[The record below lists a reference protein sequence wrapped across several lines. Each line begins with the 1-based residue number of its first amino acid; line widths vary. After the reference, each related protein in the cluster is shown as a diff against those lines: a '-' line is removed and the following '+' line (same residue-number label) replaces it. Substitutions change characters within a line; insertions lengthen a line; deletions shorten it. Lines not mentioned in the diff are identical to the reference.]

1 MRDDNKKTVI
11 VGIFVLIGIIILIA
25 GIMTLGSQQKTF
37 VKSYR
42 VTAVFDDIAGL
53 QTGNN
58 VWFSGV
64 KIGTVRKINFY
75 GESQVEIEMNLD
87 ANTRDYIRKN
97 SKATISSDGL
107 IGNKIIV
114 IYGGTTEAG
123 SIAEGDRL
131 EAVMPLDTDKMMETL
146 QVNNQNLVSI
156 TNDLKELT
164 HKISGGEGIVGALL
178 TDSLLAENF
187 RGLMGDLNQ
196 TASKS
201 SRLTSELIQFS
212 QRLNKKGTT
221 IDSFLSDTTLYASL
235 QSSAKGLESTLK
247 DANTVTNNLKAV
259 TEKLAS
265 PDNPAG
271 MILNDEEFAAYL
283 KSAMGNLDQS
293 AESFNET
300 LDALRYHWFFR
311 RSFRKSEEAKELDE
325 E

>member
-25 GIMTLGSQQKTF
+25 GVMTLGSQQKTF

-42 VTAVFDDIAGL
+42 VTTVFDDIAGL

-75 GESQVEIEMNLD
+75 GNSQVEIEMNLD
-87 ANTRDYIRKN
+87 ATTKDFIHKN

-114 IYGGTTEAG
+114 IYGGTADAG
-123 SIAEGDRL
+123 SIAAGDQL
-131 EAVMPLDTDKMMETL
+131 ESVMPLDTDKMMETL
-146 QVNNQNLVSI
+146 QENNINLVSI
-156 TNDLKELT
+156 TNDLKVLT
-164 HKISGGEGIVGALL
+164 HKISEGEGIVGALL
-178 TDSLLAENF
+178 TDSLLAQNF
-187 RGLMGDLNQ
+187 RGLMGDLSQ

-201 SRLTSELIQFS
+201 SRLTSELVQFS
-212 QRLNKKGTT
+212 QKLNQKGTT
-221 IDSFLSDTTLYASL
+221 IDSFLTDTTLYASL
-235 QSSAKGLESTLK
+235 QGTAKGLESTLQE
-247 DANTVTNNLKAV
+247 ANTVTNNLKNA

-265 PDNPAG
+265 PNNPAG
-271 MILNDEEFAAYL
+271 MMLNDEEFAAYL

-300 LDALRYHWFFR
+300 LEALRHHWFFR
-311 RSFRKSEEAKELDE
+311 RSFRRSERAREESEE
-325 E
+325 